1 MAHPTPPTAAA
12 DSQPAPALDDHLAR
26 GIRALALRKYSDA
39 CDSLAQALQAS
50 TSRYG
55 DLAPENVES
64 LVLYGKAL
72 LGCAIAQSAVLGGP
86 APGAGPG
93 GGEGANGD
101 AATGAAGPL
110 NGAAGASSS
119 STPAAAGPSNPN
131 FHFGGDAEDAS
142 GDEGEGADLDEDGE
156 GEDGEGAPAGDRE
169 DDLESAFQ
177 MLDLAR
183 TILTTEIGAMEGK
196 EEERR
201 KREEKLAE
209 VHRLLGDVA
218 TESEQFDNAVEE
230 YTSSLSLL
238 SRLLPPYD
246 RTLSELHMLTA
257 LALEF
262 VPNAT
267 SRAVDHAEKAKSVL
281 VSKLAELEG
290 VPEGEREDKVKK
302 EIEDIKGLMGDVD
315 MKIEDLR
322 TIPTAPAPTSTD
334 SALEALLRQ
343 SSSAMAQAAASGA
356 VNDLTG
362 LVKRKKKQ
370 VPVPGIVEEHVEVG
384 EGKKGGEEENVVV
397 VKPAPGEEAEGK
409 RKAEEGA
416 EDGKETKKVKG
427 RLEVVKADSSD
438 KGSLE
443 RALEGAYGL
452 FAARAIAQNEVEQG
466 KTLID
471 VAKAEG
477 IEHFVYSS
485 LPSIAMVSGGKY
497 THVAAF
503 ENKAEVEQGFY
514 SNLYMPLYARCGD
527 DGTAIF
533 NVEARSTSSSA
544 GSTTVTT
551 SGPMLPVLASPPL
564 PAFTKGPAA
573 TAGETYPIEAPS
585 CSLQDIAAQYEAFT
599 GEKATVQATP
609 VERALTGVPEALLP
623 SLTEVF
629 HYVNELGPNSI
640 CYGTMKPEQDKSF
653 EDLGVQAS
661 SFQAFVER
669 TGFRVAADQK

>member
-1 MAHPTPPTAAA
+1 MA
-12 DSQPAPALDDHLAR
+12 DPAPPAAALDDHLAR

-39 CDSLAQALQAS
+39 CDFLAQALESS
-50 TSRYG
+50 TSKYG

-72 LGCAIAQSAVLGGP
+72 LGSAIAQSAVLGGA
-86 APGAGPG
+86 APGAGAG
-93 GGEGANGD
+93 GGED
-101 AATGAAGPL
+101 AATGAAGPS

-131 FHFGGDAEDAS
+131 FHFGGDVEDAS
-142 GDEGEGADLDEDGE
+142 GDEGDGADSDEDGE
-156 GEDGEGAPAGDRE
+156 GEGEDAPSGDRE

-183 TILTTEIGAMEGK
+183 TILTTEIGELKKDGK
-196 EEERR
+196 GKDEERR

-267 SRAVDHAEKAKSVL
+267 SRAVSHAEKAKSVL

-290 VPEGEREDKVKK
+290 VPEAEREDKVRR

-343 SSSAMAQAAASGA
+343 SSSAMAEAAASGA

-362 LVKRKKKQ
+362 LVKRKKKV
-370 VPVPGIVEEHVEVG
+370 VPVPGVVEEHLAG
-384 EGKKGGEEENVVV
+384 GAEGKGGEEENVVV
-397 VKPAPGEEAEGK
+397 VKPVKGDEGEGK
-409 RKAEEGA
+409 RKAEKEGA
-416 EDGKETKKVKG
+416 EEGQETKKVK
-427 RLEVVKADSSD
+427 V
-438 KGSLE
+438 
-443 RALEGAYGL
+443 
-452 FAARAIAQNEVEQG
+452 
-466 KTLID
+466 
-471 VAKAEG
+471 
-477 IEHFVYSS
+477 
-485 LPSIAMVSGGKY
+485 
-497 THVAAF
+497 
-503 ENKAEVEQGFY
+503 
-514 SNLYMPLYARCGD
+514 GD
-527 DGTAIF
+527 G
-533 NVEARSTSSSA
+533 
-544 GSTTVTT
+544 
-551 SGPMLPVLASPPL
+551 
-564 PAFTKGPAA
+564 
-573 TAGETYPIEAPS
+573 
-585 CSLQDIAAQYEAFT
+585 Q
-599 GEKATVQATP
+599 
-609 VERALTGVPEALLP
+609 
-623 SLTEVF
+623 
-629 HYVNELGPNSI
+629 
-640 CYGTMKPEQDKSF
+640 
-653 EDLGVQAS
+653 
-661 SFQAFVER
+661 
-669 TGFRVAADQK
+669 